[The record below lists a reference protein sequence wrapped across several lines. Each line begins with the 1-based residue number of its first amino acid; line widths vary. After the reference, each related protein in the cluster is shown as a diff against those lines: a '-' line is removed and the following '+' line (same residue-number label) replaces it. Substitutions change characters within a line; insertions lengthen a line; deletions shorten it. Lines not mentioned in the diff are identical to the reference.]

1 MLDISRPVDA
11 FGGRM
16 FDDHSSN
23 WREHQSDS
31 LRDRIWRTIFLSN
44 TRHAKAF
51 DVILMWLIGVSVL
64 IVMLDSVP
72 AYNARHK
79 TTFFALEWFFTI
91 LFTIE
96 YAARIWVVR
105 DKKDY
110 IFSFF
115 GIVDLIS
122 IIPTYVTLFM
132 PGTQALLVI
141 RVLRLLR
148 VFRVLKMARHMGEA
162 NLLLNAMRSSWT
174 KISVFLFAVVA
185 VTMIL
190 GSMMY
195 VVEGLIAGNEG
206 FNSVPQSIYWA
217 IVTISTV
224 GYGDVTPM
232 TMIGKVISTVII
244 LIGYGTIAVPTGI
257 VTAEINMELAKVNL
271 DNRECGECGHRGHD
285 PKAVF
290 CKMCGGKL

>member
-1 MLDISRPVDA
+1 ML
-11 FGGRM
+11 
-16 FDDHSSN
+16 DDHSSYAN
-23 WREHQSDS
+23 EHQSDS
-31 LRDRIWRTIFLSN
+31 LRDQIWRTIFLSN

-51 DVILMWLIGVSVL
+51 DVILMWLIGLSVL
-64 IVMLDSVP
+64 VVMLDSVP
-72 AYNARHK
+72 SINAKHEK
-79 TTFFALEWFFTI
+79 LFYGLEWFFTI

-96 YAARIWVVR
+96 YVTRIWVVR
-105 DKKDY
+105 RKKSY

-115 GIVDLIS
+115 GVVDLIS
-122 IIPTYVTLFM
+122 IIPTYLTLFL

-224 GYGDVTPM
+224 GYGDVTPV
-232 TMIGKVISTVII
+232 TTLGKMISTVII

-271 DNRECGECGHRGHD
+271 DKRQCLECGHRGHD
-285 PKAVF
+285 PKAVH
-290 CKMCGGKL
+290 CKMCGNRL